1 MKGLLLTILLV
12 IYLLLIVV
20 WAILVVVAMGVV
32 LLFTFPFDKERKA
45 ILALSRPAAR
55 MVYLLSPV
63 WRVTVEGR
71 ENVVPGKR
79 YVITVNHQSFFDI
92 PLAFFLPI
100 WKFKFVSKVEVKKI
114 PAIGW
119 ILGMRGDIAIRRGT
133 SGAATAVMTEGG
145 EHLKV
150 GTSVLLFPE
159 GTRTKDGEIHRYK
172 DGAFRLAA
180 ESGTDI
186 LPCVMY
192 GTRGLFN
199 GKRLQP
205 RRLVIRILDPIA
217 SERVVSMPAREIAE
231 EVRAC
236 SEEALADIR
245 RNAKK

>member
-1 MKGLLLTILLV
+1 MKGLFLTILLV

-20 WAILVVVAMGVV
+20 WAILSVVVMAVV

-45 ILALSRPAAR
+45 ILALSRPVAR
-55 MVYLLSPV
+55 MVYLFSPV
-63 WRVTVEGR
+63 WRVKVEGR
-71 ENVVPGKR
+71 EKVVPGKR
-79 YVITVNHQSFFDI
+79 YVITSNHQSFFDI
-92 PLAFFLPI
+92 PLAFFLPV

-119 ILGMRGDIAIRRGT
+119 ILGMRGDITIRRGT
-133 SGAATAVMTEGG
+133 SSAATAVMTQGS
-145 EHLKV
+145 EHLKA

-180 ESGTDI
+180 ENGVDL

-192 GTRGLFN
+192 GTKGLFR

-205 RRLVIRILDPIA
+205 RRLVIRILDPIP
-217 SERVVSMPAREIAE
+217 SERVASMHAKDIAE
-231 EVRAC
+231 EVRAR
-236 SEEALADIR
+236 SAEALADIR
-245 RNAKK
+245 RKTK